1 MTNAERP
8 DADAIRRQV
17 LGNNYVNTTLKGW
30 APAEPVL
37 ELLENTPWGFLW
49 PRDELT
55 LRERSLI
62 TVGILA
68 ALDRTHEL
76 RTHIRG
82 ARRNGCTFE
91 EIVEA
96 ILHAGVYS
104 GMPAAVEGAKVA
116 QAIAQEEQQEADPG
130 DATARD

>member
-1 MTNAERP
+1 MISAEGKS
-8 DADAIRRQV
+8 ADTIRRQV
-17 LGNNYVNTTLKGW
+17 LGNQYVNTTLKGW
-30 APAEPVL
+30 APAKAVL
-37 ELLENTPWGFLW
+37 DLLENTPWGFLW
-49 PRDELT
+49 SRDELT

-68 ALDRTHEL
+68 ALDRKEEL
-76 RTHIRG
+76 RTHVRG

-116 QAIAQEEQQEADPG
+116 QAIACEEQQD
-130 DATARD
+130 D

>member
-1 MTNAERP
+1 MTSAGRP
-8 DADAIRRQV
+8 DADTIRRQV
-17 LGNNYVNTTLKGW
+17 LGDNYVNTTLKGW
-30 APAEPVL
+30 APAKPVL

-49 PRDELT
+49 PRHELT

-62 TVGILA
+62 TVAILA
-68 ALDRTHEL
+68 ALDRSHEL

-82 ARRNGCTFE
+82 ARRNGCAFE

-104 GMPAAVEGAKVA
+104 GMPAAVEGTKVA
-116 QAIAQEEQQEADPG
+116 QTIAQEEQQ
-130 DATARD
+130 

>member
-1 MTNAERP
+1 MSE

-17 LGNNYVNTTLKGW
+17 LGDGYVNSTLKGW
-30 APAEPVL
+30 PDAEPVL

-49 PRDELT
+49 PRDQLS

-68 ALDRTHEL
+68 ALDRHKEL
-76 RTHIRG
+76 ETHIRG
-82 ARRNGCTFE
+82 ARRNGCTFA
-91 EIVEA
+91 EIIES

-104 GMPAAVEGAKVA
+104 GMPAAVEGAK
-116 QAIAQEEQQEADPG
+116 IAERLHAEEVNTDGDEA
-130 DATARD
+130 